1 LDLDF
6 QKNMFKNLTLNRIS
20 EQDVSSTMGTQ
31 MIMLIR
37 HKVILDFVLAATLL
51 VSCVSLASRST
62 PATTSYSID
71 LQEFRWTKFPLK
83 VLVEMNQWS
92 VPDYT
97 IAVREALDS
106 WMKSIWNYTHSFN
119 DTSLTMISYV
129 FYVTDANAT
138 NDYDVLVAF
147 NARGIPP
154 GSHTVGLTTY
164 SWDISTHE
172 PIPPIV
178 INITTDSA
186 TASKLFVENVAMHE
200 FGHAL
205 GLGHASPENTLNGPE
220 LMYYASSKDQTVYPS
235 TLDIYGLTALYAG
248 NFSQSIQLPSDIPYV
263 MLAEGTVTSPETGLW
278 EDSKEYLPI
287 VIVLLLL
294 IIVAV
299 VLGQV
304 GKGKKPEETT
314 PPFPPP
320 APNEASGRS
329 I

>member
-1 LDLDF
+1 
-6 QKNMFKNLTLNRIS
+6 
-20 EQDVSSTMGTQ
+20 
-31 MIMLIR
+31 
-37 HKVILDFVLAATLL
+37 
-51 VSCVSLASRST
+51 
-62 PATTSYSID
+62 
-71 LQEFRWTKFPLK
+71 
-83 VLVEMNQWS
+83 MNHWS

-248 NFSQSIQLPSDIPYV
+248 NFSQSIQLLSDIPYV

-278 EDSKEYLPI
+278 EDYKEYLPI